1 MSTNIPPLFQ
11 QGEWVDLTHVE
22 ALRQVKAPFFYG
34 RFGGAAAL
42 AARQMEHLVGL
53 WIFTALMVIYLS
65 VFIFG

>member
-1 MSTNIPPLFQ
+1 MVKTTNQTTIPTSGMAWF
-11 QGEWVDLTHVE
+11 DVE

-53 WIFTALMVIYLS
+53 WIYSTTQKVMNSESSLL
-65 VFIFG
+65 